1 MATRKAPEWN
11 PWNGVRLSR
20 RSILATLVA
29 LTAIGIQAA
38 ATVENV
44 VVRQQWPWNNK
55 LHIDFVLSDPDGGT
69 HDLNVVVRNGDAV
82 VGIAANS
89 LSGDL
94 EAVAPGAR
102 RIVWDPTGVP
112 GSVLADLTATVSVAD
127 DPGKFMILDISGG
140 VDVASIPIS
149 FASQPPA
156 GGWAADSANYTTKL
170 VLRRIPAGAYT
181 VGSPASEASRTERHE
196 VLRQVSIGKD
206 YYLALFPTTNKQYER
221 IAGARPSGSNSSDY
235 APVYKVSLAMLRGA
249 NAHLVPADGGSW
261 PKSNYDSFFSNLNER
276 VSLGGDLAGYQ
287 FDVPSGAQWEI
298 ACRAGTTNT
307 WYNGLDYDTSLPDFA
322 VRLGEIARYSSNR
335 TTSLQTVTSR
345 QPNPWGFYD
354 FIGNTREWVRDFFAV
369 DAGVTDWRVSVGAN
383 DGVLRWTS
391 NANQGCGYT
400 RGGYEWCGA
409 GDVRTAKWAYA
420 GYGTPSGTGNDERE
434 QGFRIACTYF
444 AN

>member
-1 MATRKAPEWN
+1 MKKASK
-11 PWNGVRLSR
+11 GVSLFVAASLS
-20 RSILATLVA
+20 
-29 LTAIGIQAA
+29 
-38 ATVENV
+38 
-44 VVRQQWPWNNK
+44 
-55 LHIDFVLSDPDGGT
+55 VLGAFASD
-69 HDLNVVVRNGDAV
+69 VVRNVSVRQLWPWSGKV
-82 VGIAANS
+82 VIEFDIDDPGSLHDVSLTLKNGGTPIDIAPGSLEGS
-89 LSGDL
+89 LSDL
-94 EAVAPGAR
+94 ESGR
-102 RIVWDPTGVP
+102 HRLVWDPASLGA
-112 GSVLADLTATVSVAD
+112 SAEKVLADFTATVTAAD
-127 DPGKFMILDISGG
+127 DPGKFMVLDISGG
-140 VDVASIPIS
+140 SDVASIPIA
-149 FASQPPA
+149 FASHPPT

-400 RGGYEWCGA
+400 RGGYEWCEA
-409 GDVRTAKWAYA
+409 SDVRTAKWAYA

-434 QGFRIACTYF
+434 QGFRIACTYLP
-444 AN
+444 